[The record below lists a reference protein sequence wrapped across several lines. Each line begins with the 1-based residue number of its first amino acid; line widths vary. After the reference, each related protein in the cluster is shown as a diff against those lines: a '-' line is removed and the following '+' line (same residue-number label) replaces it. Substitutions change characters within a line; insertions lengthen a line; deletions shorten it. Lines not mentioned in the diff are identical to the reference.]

1 MLDLKFWRSLI
12 YGFEIGKNKLLR
24 HYAFPSAQ
32 TYILL
37 GSVQNEVDA
46 PLKILDWVLSWM
58 WISKPITVSQGIG
71 SSLLIKKLKWNIIV
85 NSSLHNKVGFPICR
99 KESF

>member
-1 MLDLKFWRSLI
+1 MLDLKFWRILI
-12 YGFEIGKNKLLR
+12 YVFEIGKNKLLR

-71 SSLLIKKLKWNIIV
+71 SSLFNKKIKMEY
-85 NSSLHNKVGFPICR
+85 HR
-99 KESF
+99 Q